1 MNIQVKK
8 VVKQKAKIIL
18 KLKSIQKLIKIIQ
31 LQII

>member
-18 KLKSIQKLIKIIQ
+18 KLKSIQKQIKIIQ